1 MNDWL
6 AYYES
11 PIGRIELCG
20 TGDAVTSVRFLDEE
34 MGRTPAPDTAVLP
47 PDHVSTACI
56 QQLDEYF
63 RGERKAFAIPLAF
76 SGTPF
81 QQGVWQAIADIPF
94 GQTIT
99 YRSLAASI
107 GNDRA
112 IRAAGTATGKNR
124 FALFIPCHRV
134 IGSDES
140 LHGYAWG
147 LWRKEWLLEHE
158 KKMAF
163 D

>member
-1 MNDWL
+1 MNEWL
-6 AYYES
+6 AYYKS
-11 PIGRIELCG
+11 PIGRMELCG
-20 TGDAVTSVRFLDEE
+20 TGEQVSSVRFLDDE
-34 MGRTPAPDTAVLP
+34 MDRTFEHEASALP
-47 PDHVSTACI
+47 PAHVINTCI

-63 RGERKAFAIPLAF
+63 RGERKTFTLPLAL

-81 QQGVWQAIADIPF
+81 QQGVWQAITDIPF
-94 GQTIT
+94 GKTIT
-99 YRSLAASI
+99 YKSLAASI

-124 FALFIPCHRV
+124 LALLIPCHRV
-134 IGSDES
+134 IGSNDS

-147 LWRKEWLLEHE
+147 LWRKEWLLAHE
-158 KKMAF
+158 KKLAL